1 MAEKNYAQL
10 KKTCN
15 MKPKIAK
22 TNENISFVEGD
33 CNLMISMITEVLNMN
48 NESIC
53 QILIEELNM

>member
-1 MAEKNYAQL
+1 
-10 KKTCN
+10 